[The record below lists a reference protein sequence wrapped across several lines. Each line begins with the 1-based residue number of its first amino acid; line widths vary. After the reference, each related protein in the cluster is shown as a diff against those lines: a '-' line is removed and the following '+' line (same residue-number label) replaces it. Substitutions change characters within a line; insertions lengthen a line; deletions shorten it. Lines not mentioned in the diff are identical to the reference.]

1 MYKLP
6 KVFTHRMGNG
16 QKRLVVCATLQFE
29 NSFVL
34 LSSPSNQLLMECTF
48 EKYWL
53 LRRVKWPRQ
62 PDQRSICSNT
72 NCCVW
77 PKRMIK
83 SIQVYFCRLQYEQEL
98 TFKLFYA
105 INHFIFKSMFSIL
118 LLNIDETSLVVRLS
132 KPDSLYQTC
141 I

>member
-1 MYKLP
+1 MVKLP

-98 TFKLFYA
+98 AFKLFHA
-105 INHFIFKSMFSIL
+105 IIIKEVSKNLRTL
-118 LLNIDETSLVVRLS
+118 LE
-132 KPDSLYQTC
+132 SLYRKYFC
-141 I
+141 PFVLF